1 MAQFEELTVGEI
13 VGDGG
18 IRIIIGSKA
27 TQATVY
33 AERAAISRMGVL
45 DADPIGS
52 VYIGAGVLY
61 HRVAKAGA
69 AADWYKMTST
79 NA

>member
-1 MAQFEELTVGEI
+1 MQFEELSVGEI
-13 VGDGG
+13 VSKSGR
-18 IRIIIGSKA
+18 RIIFGDKS
-27 TQATVY
+27 TQATIY
-33 AERAAISRMGVL
+33 AERAAVSRMGVL
-45 DADPIGS
+45 DGDPIGS